1 VISVRPV
8 TADAWPEWRLL
19 RRQALAQSPD
29 AFGSTL
35 AEWSDEG
42 DTEQRWRRRLDA
54 VPVNLMADDDGA
66 PVGMVRVTAVVDAQA
81 EIMSVW
87 VAPQARGR
95 GAGDALIG
103 AALDH
108 ARAAGAN
115 RVALNV
121 RVTNG
126 HAVRLY
132 RRAGFVEVGRATAP
146 GASQPERRME
156 LNLPADP
163 SG

>member
-1 VISVRPV
+1 M

-35 AEWSDEG
+35 AEWSGDS
-42 DTEQRWRRRLDA
+42 DTEQRWRRRLDE
-54 VPVNLMADDDGA
+54 VPVNLVADDDGA
-66 PVGMVRVTAVVDAQA
+66 PVGLMSATAVVDAQA
-81 EIMSVW
+81 EIISMW

-95 GAGDALIG
+95 GAGDALLR

-121 RVTNG
+121 RVANG
-126 HAVRLY
+126 HAALLY
-132 RRAGFVEVGRATAP
+132 RRAGFVEVGWATAP
-146 GASQPERRME
+146 DAPQPERRME
-156 LNLPADP
+156 LDLPPIP